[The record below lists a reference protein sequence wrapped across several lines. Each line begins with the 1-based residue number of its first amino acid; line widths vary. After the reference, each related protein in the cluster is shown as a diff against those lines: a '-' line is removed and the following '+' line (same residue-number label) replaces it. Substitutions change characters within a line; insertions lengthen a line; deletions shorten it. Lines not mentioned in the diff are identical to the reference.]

1 MGCAGVPGQV
11 RHVAWGHLGL
21 VLSVGN
27 SFKPVRTRQEL
38 YRAELG
44 NILRTTMGEIC
55 EENILT
61 YNENLDKIKV
71 IHTNLLK
78 GIGWGQEA
86 REKLRD
92 NLDNVTKQN
101 KALLKAMNTK
111 IKVGYAHK
119 FSTDTEEAIRQEKLR
134 SMATLLMESV
144 TTYKNMDI
152 HYKEKSKQNLVN
164 TIRIRDPN
172 LSEEEISDK
181 IERDDIESL
190 LSSSIIQE
198 TEEARK
204 QLGEVEDRH
213 KELKKLEEDIMELT
227 ELFNDMMELVQDQG
241 EKVNKIEEKMNTTQK
256 HVQGAVSYLQS
267 ARELYDK
274 ALVKKKMV
282 AMIGAAILLILLIII
297 ISASSSGSNAE
308 PEVVVI
314 VHETNQDVADAV
326 EIEAC
331 DPNVDPDCVG

>member
-55 EENILT
+55 EENVPFFGLDEFLEEITNVHENILT

-101 KALLKAMNTK
+101 KALLKAVNAK
-111 IKVGYAHK
+111 IKDGYAHK

-172 LSEEEISDK
+172 LSEE
-181 IERDDIESL
+181 
-190 LSSSIIQE
+190 
-198 TEEARK
+198 
-204 QLGEVEDRH
+204 
-213 KELKKLEEDIMELT
+213 DIMELT

-241 EKVNKIEEKMNTTQK
+241 EKVNKIEEKINTTQK

-274 ALVKKKMV
+274 VLVKKKMIG
-282 AMIGAAILLILLIII
+282 MIGAAILLILLIII

-314 VHETNQDVADAV
+314 AHETNQDVADTV

>member
-1 MGCAGVPGQV
+1 
-11 RHVAWGHLGL
+11 
-21 VLSVGN
+21 
-27 SFKPVRTRQEL
+27 
-38 YRAELG
+38 
-44 NILRTTMGEIC
+44 MGEIC
-55 EENILT
+55 EENVPFFGLDEFLEEITNVHENILT

-101 KALLKAMNTK
+101 KAIVKTVKEK
-111 IKVGYAHK
+111 IKDGYAHK

-241 EKVNKIEEKMNTTQK
+241 EKVNKIEEKINTTQK

-274 ALVKKKMV
+274 ALVKKKMI

-314 VHETNQDVADAV
+314 VHETNQDVADTV